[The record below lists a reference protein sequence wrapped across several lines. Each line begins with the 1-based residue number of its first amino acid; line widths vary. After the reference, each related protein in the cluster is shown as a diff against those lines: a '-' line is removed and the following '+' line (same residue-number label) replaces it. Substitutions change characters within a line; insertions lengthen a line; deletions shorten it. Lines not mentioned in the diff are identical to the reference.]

1 MSSLL
6 NSPNLDV
13 QPFFVILPYIS
24 HNLDVQTFLWSAG
37 GTFNVVFA
45 IGTTLPTSTFRHFCG
60 RPRLMSSLLGLPNS
74 IQQFKC
80 HTTLYMLSVLSSRLF
95 IIFYVTNVVFARSA
109 SADQRLEISGRF
121 FQLSSVCAGAPL
133 RSGHFC
139 GRPVVHLMSSLPL
152 VQLSQPRRSDI
163 SVVGRV

>member
-1 MSSLL
+1 MK
-6 NSPNLDV
+6 
-13 QPFFVILPYIS
+13 PFFAWKTFSIKILSRWRCTTS
-24 HNLDVQTFLWSAG
+24 HD
-37 GTFNVVFA
+37 
-45 IGTTLPTSTFRHFCG
+45 LPTSTFRHFCG

-139 GRPVVHLMSSLPL
+139 GRPVVHLMSSLL
-152 VQLSQPRRSDI
+152 LA
-163 SVVGRV
+163 VGRATFVYILSPSSRLFIIFLGKLLHLVIKVS

>member
-6 NSPNLDV
+6 SDV
-13 QPFFVILPYIS
+13 GRALGRVVCVVGRS
-24 HNLDVQTFLWSAG
+24 DVS
-37 GTFNVVFA
+37 
-45 IGTTLPTSTFRHFCG
+45 
-60 RPRLMSSLLGLPNS
+60 
-74 IQQFKC
+74 
-80 HTTLYMLSVLSSRLF
+80 
-95 IIFYVTNVVFARSA
+95 NVVFARSA

>member
-6 NSPNLDV
+6 SDV
-13 QPFFVILPYIS
+13 GRALGRVVCVVVGRS
-24 HNLDVQTFLWSAG
+24 DVS
-37 GTFNVVFA
+37 
-45 IGTTLPTSTFRHFCG
+45 
-60 RPRLMSSLLGLPNS
+60 
-74 IQQFKC
+74 
-80 HTTLYMLSVLSSRLF
+80 
-95 IIFYVTNVVFARSA
+95 NVVFARSA

>member
-1 MSSLL
+1 
-6 NSPNLDV
+6 
-13 QPFFVILPYIS
+13 
-24 HNLDVQTFLWSAG
+24 
-37 GTFNVVFA
+37 
-45 IGTTLPTSTFRHFCG
+45 
-60 RPRLMSSLLGLPNS
+60 
-74 IQQFKC
+74 
-80 HTTLYMLSVLSSRLF
+80 MLSVPGELSVRSFAVGRSD
-95 IIFYVTNVVFARSA
+95 VSNVVFARSA